1 MTPSLVRAKPSPIGV
16 VLAGGRGTRM
26 GGSKLN
32 VHLRGRPLI
41 EFPLQALR
49 DVLDEVA
56 VIAKPDVLL
65 PPLAGVTVWIEPAE
79 PRHPLVGIVEALAL
93 AENRPVMVCAADLPL
108 VTPALITR
116 IVHCDLHGAPAAIAS
131 CRGLVQPLLGC
142 YQPAAAELLRPAAER
157 ATDPVLRVV
166 SGIRPVHVEVTDPDE
181 LFNVNS
187 PEDLLVAGGL
197 LARAGSKSQPPPD
210 QPNVKS

>member
-1 MTPSLVRAKPSPIGV
+1 
-16 VLAGGRGTRM
+16 M
-26 GGSKLN
+26 GGSKPT

-49 DVLDEVA
+49 AVLDDVA
-56 VIAKPDVLL
+56 VITKPDVLL
-65 PPLAGVTVWIEPAE
+65 PPLPGVTVWIEPAE
-79 PRHPLVGIVEALAL
+79 PRHPLAGIVQALAL
-93 AENRPVMVCAADLPL
+93 SENRPVMVCAADLPL

-131 CRGLVQPLLGC
+131 CRGQIQPLLGC

-157 ATDPVLRVV
+157 AVDPVRRVV
-166 SGIRPVHVEVTDPDE
+166 AGIRPVRIEVTDPDE

-187 PEDLLVAGGL
+187 PEDLLVASGL
-197 LARAGSKSQPPPD
+197 LARSGPEPQRPA
-210 QPNVKS
+210 

>member
-1 MTPSLVRAKPSPIGV
+1 MRANPSPIGV

-26 GGSKLN
+26 GGSKLT

-41 EFPLQALR
+41 EFPLRALQG
-49 DVLDEVA
+49 VLDEVV
-56 VIAKPDVLL
+56 VIAKPDADL
-65 PPLAGVTVWIEPAE
+65 PDLPGVTVWIEPAE
-79 PRHPLVGIVEALAL
+79 PHHPLVGIVEALAL
-93 AENRPVMVCAADLPL
+93 SESRPVMVCAADLPL

-131 CRGLVQPLLGC
+131 CRGDVQPLLGC
-142 YQPAAAELLRPAAER
+142 YQPAAAGLLRSAAQR

-166 SGIRPVHVEVTDPDE
+166 AGIHPVHVEVTDPNE

-187 PEDLLVAGGL
+187 PEDLLVASGL
-197 LARAGSKSQPPPD
+197 MAPTGLTA
-210 QPNVKS
+210 